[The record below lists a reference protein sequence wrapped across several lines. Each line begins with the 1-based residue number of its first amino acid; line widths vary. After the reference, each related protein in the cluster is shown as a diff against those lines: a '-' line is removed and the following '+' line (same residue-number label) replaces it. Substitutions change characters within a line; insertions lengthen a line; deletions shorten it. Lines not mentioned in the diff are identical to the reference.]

1 VGFVTVAIESPPPV
15 SAGPNPESKGVDF
28 TFRDEILTVSAGME
42 WGQEL
47 IQTAERVALWEQAT
61 IVSALADPYH
71 HADRNN
77 DVVSIAGAIHP
88 DFAKFEE
95 LLKSLL
101 HQCALLYKAL
111 NKHLTMT
118 KDTGYQLLRYKPGQH
133 FHEHV
138 DNVAGHTTW
147 GQRQL
152 SVVLY
157 LNDDY
162 TGGEIAFPR
171 HKKTIKAKAGDLI
184 LFPSHFTHPHAS
196 LDVKS
201 GVKHAVVSW
210 FV

>member
-1 VGFVTVAIESPPPV
+1 MMPLAIESPPPV
-15 SAGPNPESKGVDF
+15 SAGPNPKSKGVDF
-28 TFRDEILTVSAGME
+28 TFEGEILTVSAGME
-42 WGQEL
+42 WSQEL

-61 IVSALADPYH
+61 IVTSADAPYL

-77 DVVSIAGAIHP
+77 DVMTIAGVTHP
-88 DFAKFEE
+88 DLLRFEE
-95 LLKSLL
+95 LLKGLL

-111 NKHLTMT
+111 NRHLMFT

-133 FHEHV
+133 FHEHI
-138 DNVAGHTTW
+138 DNVAGHTSW

-152 SVVLY
+152 SAVLY

-171 HKKTIKAKAGDLI
+171 HKKTIKAKAGDVV